1 MRSIETLLGHPL
13 AGSAIRYGIAGAI
26 VAGFYLGLPLVLTGP
41 LGVPIQ
47 VAIPIAYFLAITLH
61 FNLQRRFVFRHVE
74 QFALP
79 VRDQIGRYAAIAAV
93 QYPTTAL
100 AIALLPKLLG
110 ISERVVFVGVTVC
123 ISIAFFL
130 ILRGRVFHPS
140 GDEEPPVRSAPRS
153 RTPEHGVEAEAA
165 TGERSGQHDPVRS

>member
-1 MRSIETLLGHPL
+1 MPSIETLRGHPL
-13 AGSAIRYGIAGAI
+13 TASAIRYGIAGAI
-26 VAGFYLGLPLVLTGP
+26 VAAFYLSVPLLLTGP

-47 VAIPIAYFLAITLH
+47 VAIPVAYLLSITLH

-79 VRDQIGRYAAIAAV
+79 VRDQIGRYAAIAAI

-110 ISERVVFVGVTVC
+110 VSERVVFVGVTVC

-140 GDEEPPVRSAPRS
+140 SDEPSVQAATQW
-153 RTPEHGVEAEAA
+153 RTPEDGVDAEASRS
-165 TGERSGQHDPVRS
+165 ERSAQHDPVRS